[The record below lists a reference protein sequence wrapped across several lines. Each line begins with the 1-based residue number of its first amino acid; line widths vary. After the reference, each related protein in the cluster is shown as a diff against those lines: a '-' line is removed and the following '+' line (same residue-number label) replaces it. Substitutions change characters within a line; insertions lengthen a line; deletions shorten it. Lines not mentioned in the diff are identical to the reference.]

1 MVTTTPAPARTTRAK
16 RTPAAPAPMTRKKTG
31 ELRRSIGP
39 TAMLW
44 AIAIL
49 TLFPL
54 LWFLLSSF
62 KGGGDLFT
70 YPLSLLPREWTL
82 DGYQRALERVDF
94 VRYFSNTFVV
104 ATLTTLLTVFFSATT
119 GYALAKYKSP
129 WLSVLA
135 LCILATTM
143 LPGEVILNPVF
154 TVVRDLG
161 MYNTLMGII
170 MPSILTPTG
179 VFMFRQFFI
188 TVPDEL
194 LDAARI
200 DGARELSIFFRI
212 MLPLSKPIIL
222 TLSII
227 SFQWRWNDYI
237 FPLIILSDP
246 KNFTLQIALRQLIGA
261 QNIDWAI
268 LLSASVLSMLPLVAI
283 YLVFQKYIT
292 GSDINAGLRD

>member
-1 MVTTTPAPARTTRAK
+1 MVTTTRLSTSRQTEGGGTVVQR
-16 RTPAAPAPMTRKKTG
+16 RRTG
-31 ELRRSIGP
+31 EFRKSIAP
-39 TAMLW
+39 TALLW
-44 AIAIL
+44 SIAIL

-62 KGGGDLFT
+62 KTGGDLFT
-70 YPLSLLPREWTL
+70 YPLSLLPREWSL
-82 DGYQRALERVDF
+82 DGYARALDRVDF
-94 VRYFSNTFVV
+94 VRYFTNTFVV
-104 ATLTTLLTVFFSATT
+104 ASLTTALTVFFCATT

-129 WLSVLA
+129 WLSILA
-135 LCILATTM
+135 LCILSTTM
-143 LPGEVILNPVF
+143 LPGEVILNPMFFVI
-154 TVVRDLG
+154 RDLG
-161 MYNTLMGII
+161 LYNSLAGII
-170 MPSILTPTG
+170 LPSILTPTG

-194 LDAARI
+194 LDSARI
-200 DGARELSIFFRI
+200 DGARELTIFFRI
-212 MLPLSKPIIL
+212 MLPIAKPIVL
-222 TLSII
+222 TLAII

-237 FPLIILSDP
+237 FPLIVLNNP

-268 LLSASVLSMLPLVAI
+268 LLAASVLSIIPLVVI

>member
-1 MVTTTPAPARTTRAK
+1 MVTTIPAPDTVGTRPSRK
-16 RTPAAPAPMTRKKTG
+16 AALPPTRRKSG

-39 TAMLW
+39 TALLW
-44 AIAIL
+44 VIAIL
-49 TLFPL
+49 MLFPL

-70 YPLSLLPREWTL
+70 YPLSLFPREWTL
-82 DGYQRALERVDF
+82 DGYQRALDRVDF

-104 ATLTTLLTVFFSATT
+104 ATLTTLLTLFFSATT

-200 DGARELSIFFRI
+200 DGARELTIFFRI
-212 MLPLSKPIIL
+212 MLPLSKPILL
-222 TLSII
+222 TLGII

-292 GSDINAGLRD
+292 GSDINTGLRD